1 MAAVVRVWVKVAT
14 EVALLPMTPDRIAPP
29 VRPPAASKV
38 QGWVPDIVKRE
49 SDEALPKASLSAVG
63 TPPQT
68 PPAQKFPAPQ
78 AVQSGSGAPSQRPL
92 AGLQVAAE
100 QPSPAGQTTSRPP
113 QTPAVQTSPVEQRL
127 PSLQRVPST
136 RGESSQRPLE
146 GLQDEALQAS
156 PPVQITPAHRATQ
169 LLGVPL
175 QR

>member
-1 MAAVVRVWVKVAT
+1 MAAVVKVWVKVAT
-14 EVALLPMTPDRIAPP
+14 EVALLPMTPERTAPP

-38 QGWVPDIVKRE
+38 QGWVPDIVKR
-49 SDEALPKASLSAVG
+49 DKAALLPKPSLMADG

-68 PPAQKFPAPQ
+68 PPAQKLPAPQ

-146 GLQDEALQAS
+146 GLQEEVLQAF
-156 PPVQITPAHRATQ
+156 PPLQITPAHRATQ
-169 LLGVPL
+169 VLGVPV